1 MIKQL
6 NKLIILAG
14 LLLLIAC
21 SKEDINELPGA
32 ATLVSPANG
41 AVVALKDLAFEFN
54 KGSDPEKGALV
65 HRLMLTDDSI
75 TWYEVKWNQN
85 PMQCDLELKE
95 GQKYHWKVQVMEYDT
110 NAKQVIEGRMTES
123 KVFYFNTN
131 APNVFELKAESSSHT
146 NFTGRNFVKLSWL
159 EPENTDF
166 VEVTFEPQVEGIQQP
181 IEVPAGTGELLIEDF
196 FNNWEPLKKEDA
208 KVYMFAVKAYDANGL
223 PAVPDTIKAMPLDK
237 HLVHDYDFNV
247 YGTVMINNQ
256 VWLDVNLMTTH
267 FNDGTPILHKK
278 GLNIKEYGYYYSG
291 LTLQHDKDKTPCPCG
306 FHIPTHE
313 DWLTLERYI
322 GVPEDEID
330 NFADLKS
337 RGDGKDVANKLKS
350 KTGWNKHEGVD
361 GNGSDVYGFNAKPAG
376 SYVYHTDDGRV
387 LRDIGVGTNLWSIHE
402 GKSYY
407 YSRRITVDKRGIYY
421 GAYDRTSPIRCIR
434 DY

>member
-1 MIKQL
+1 MINRL
-6 NKLIILAG
+6 NILLMLAG
-14 LLLLIAC
+14 LLLLVAC

-65 HRLMLTDDSI
+65 HRLMLTNDSI

-223 PAVPDTIKAMPLDK
+223 AAVPDTIKAMPLDK

-267 FNDGTPILHKK
+267 FNNGEAVYHEK
-278 GLNIKEYGYYYSG
+278 GLNKKEYGYYYNRLS
-291 LTLQHDKDKTPCPCG
+291 LPVLANNMNPCPCG
-306 FHIPTHE
+306 FHVPTDE
-313 DWLTLERYI
+313 EWKTLERSI
-322 GVPEDEID
+322 GMPEDKINEWYYRGED
-330 NFADLKS
+330 KS
-337 RGDGKDVANKLKS
+337 YVLKS
-350 KTGWNKHEGVD
+350 KSGWLQGP
-361 GNGSDVYGFNAKPAG
+361 NGENYNGTDQYGFNMKATGSIEWVNNTEVKVRDEGVSAWFLTSTSIDDEGEYYIVRWIREDGGIRISNNPAYR
-376 SYVYHTDDGRV
+376 S
-387 LRDIGVGTNLWSIHE
+387 
-402 GKSYY
+402 
-407 YSRRITVDKRGIYY
+407 
-421 GAYDRTSPIRCIR
+421 IRCIR